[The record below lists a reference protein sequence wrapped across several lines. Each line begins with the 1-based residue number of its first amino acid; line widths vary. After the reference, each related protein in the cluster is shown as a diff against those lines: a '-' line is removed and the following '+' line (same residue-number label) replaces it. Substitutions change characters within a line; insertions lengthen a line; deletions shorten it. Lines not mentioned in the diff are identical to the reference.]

1 MEIKDNLQGYLIYAT
16 MAFYLLAFISSM
28 LKFKRFG
35 GLLYF
40 VGFGFSVYALVYRG
54 ITVRHIPLQN
64 LFEVFLFMGMIWP
77 LSIFCRKVLK
87 VGGESSDMLLG
98 FIVLFPAGFVFDAE
112 PAHLPPAL
120 QCWIFAPHVAVY
132 MISYLLMAKASVQAV
147 GQLACPN
154 GSADKTLISYE
165 KATYRMICFG
175 FPFLTVGLILG
186 SIWGK
191 LAWGDY
197 WAWDPKEL
205 WALVSWLIYL
215 IYYHFRYLYG
225 ARHSAFNS
233 IIALVGM
240 AAIIITLLWVNL
252 SKIFSGLHSYA

>member
-1 MEIKDNLQGYLIYAT
+1 MEFKNNIQGYLIYTT
-16 MAFYLLAFISSM
+16 MAFYLLAFILSVF
-28 LKFKRFG
+28 KVKRFG

-40 VGFGFSVYALVYRG
+40 IGFLFSVLSIIWRG
-54 ITVRHIPLQN
+54 IIVQHIPLQN

-77 LSIFCRKVLK
+77 VSVFCRNVLK
-87 VGGESSDMLLG
+87 VGGETSDMLLG
-98 FIVLFPAGFVFDAE
+98 FIVLFPTGFIFDAD

-132 MISYLLMAKASVQAV
+132 MISYLLMAKASVQAA
-147 GQLACPN
+147 GQLISPN
-154 GSADKTLISYE
+154 GPADKSLVSYE
-165 KATYRMICFG
+165 KATYRIICFG

-205 WALVSWLIYL
+205 WALATWLIYL
-215 IYYHFRYLYG
+215 IYFHFRYLYG
-225 ARHSAFNS
+225 AKYSANNS
-233 IIALVGM
+233 IIAIVGM

-252 SKIFSGLHSYA
+252 AKIFAGMHSYA